1 MSYTSYRAMETAIRN
16 CVPFE
21 GNSARGVWE
30 GDTYKVYSYRT
41 LIATVEGS
49 FAGRAGHGVV
59 ELNTQKY
66 SVTTSRLQNIIRR
79 AYGIK

>member
-1 MSYTSYRAMETAIRN
+1 MSYTSYKDMEALIRK

-30 GDTYKVYSYRT
+30 GDVYTVYSYKTR
-41 LIATVEGS
+41 IFTVEGAY
-49 FAGRAGHGVV
+49 AGKPGTGTF
-59 ELNTQKY
+59 ELDTRKY
-66 SVTTSRLQNIIRR
+66 SMTTSRLQNIIRR

>member
-1 MSYTSYRAMETAIRN
+1 MSYASYKEMPALIRN

-30 GDTYKVYSYRT
+30 GDVYSVYSYRT
-41 LIATVEGS
+41 RIFTVEGS
-49 FAGRAGHGVV
+49 YAGKPGQGRA
-59 ELNTQKY
+59 ELDREKY

>member
-1 MSYTSYRAMETAIRN
+1 MSYTSYKSMETAIRY

-41 LIATVEGS
+41 VIATVSGTY
-49 FAGRAGHGVV
+49 AGREGRGEV
-59 ELNTQKY
+59 ELDTRKY

>member
-1 MSYTSYRAMETAIRN
+1 MSYTSYKSMETAIKN

-21 GNSARGVWE
+21 GNSARGVWDGE
-30 GDTYKVYSYRT
+30 TYKVYSYRT

-49 FAGRAGHGVV
+49 FAGRDGRGEV
-59 ELNTQKY
+59 ELDTRKY